1 MKSREFIDPDL
12 EITDASKSDAG
23 ASKASGS
30 SSPSRA
36 EIDAR
41 VEAARQQML
50 ELRRQQ
56 DDLEREQKELEDLR
70 RREEEFEIGKSEM
83 LEELGRA
90 VASIEKEEYELNKQ
104 SSALAEFRQSF
115 QEHIVKLQE
124 IRESEWRG
132 DEVKARLAKAVAT
145 VESSRAELNRGRAQL
160 AFLGEGPVRLEADAA
175 LRGTSSEAAGGVSGA
190 FNFALELQRGFARS
204 LPLLILGAIALLL
217 WLAHK

>member
-1 MKSREFIDPDL
+1 MKSREFVDPDL
-12 EITDASKSDAG
+12 VIPDASKSDAG
-23 ASKASGS
+23 ALKSSGS

-41 VEAARQQML
+41 VEAARRQML
-50 ELRRQQ
+50 ELRQQQ

-70 RREEEFEIGKSEM
+70 RREEEFELGKSEM

-104 SSALAEFRQSF
+104 SSSLAEFRQSF

-124 IRESEWRG
+124 IRESEWHG

-145 VESSRAELNRGRAQL
+145 VEGARAELNRGRAQL
-160 AFLGEGPVRLEADAA
+160 TFLGEGPIRLEADAA
-175 LRGTSSEAAGGVSGA
+175 LRGAAATASGDVRA
-190 FNFALELQRGFARS
+190 FNFAFELQRGFARS
-204 LPLLILGAIALLL
+204 LSILILGAIALLL
-217 WLAHK
+217 WLSHK

>member
-12 EITDASKSDAG
+12 EIADASKSDAG

-175 LRGTSSEAAGGVSGA
+175 LRGTSSEAAGGASVA

-204 LPLLILGAIALLL
+204 LPILILGAIALIL